1 MEIQANGIRIHVSEQ
16 GDGERTVVFLHYWG
30 GSSRTWQF
38 VTEELSDAYRIVAT
52 DHRGWGHSDA
62 PEGGYR
68 IADLADDAQGVIEGL
83 GLSRYVLVG
92 HSMGGKVAQLLAS
105 RRLRGLEG
113 LVLVAPSP
121 PSPMALSDEQR
132 AVLVSAYDSRESVGW
147 VLDHVLTGSPL
158 AAERREQVIEDSLR
172 GAPQAKAAWPNVAM
186 REDITA
192 DVAAIDVPVLVIA
205 GERDQVDRLE
215 TLQAELLPRIPH
227 AHLEVLPGI
236 GHLSPLEAPSAVAAA
251 IRRFVGELAG
261 GARAAERVPAVSGMA
276 KTTPE
281 QNKAMVLE
289 AFDTLFNQRDYVAAE
304 RFWSD
309 RYIQHSAHI
318 APGRG
323 GLFDLVRTL
332 PATLRYENQLIMAEG
347 DYVIAHG
354 RFSGHGRPAAWIA
367 ADIVRFEGGKLA
379 EHWDVLQDEATQA
392 QSLSGLPMFGDR
404 FPA

>member
-1 MEIQANGIRIHVSEQ
+1 MNIKSNGIQIHVSEQ
-16 GDGERTVVFLHYWG
+16 GRGEQAVVFLHYWG
-30 GSSRTWQF
+30 GSSRTWRF
-38 VTEELSDAYRIVAT
+38 VSDELSDTYRTFAT

-62 PEGGYR
+62 PEDRYR
-68 IADLADDAQGVIEGL
+68 IADLADDAQGVIEAL

-105 RRLRGLEG
+105 RRPHGLEG

-121 PSPMALSDEQR
+121 PSPMALSDKER
-132 AVLVSAYDSRESVGW
+132 AALAGAYESRESVGW
-147 VLDHVLTGSPL
+147 ALDNVLTGTPL
-158 AAERREQVIEDSLR
+158 TPDRREQVIEDSLR

-192 DVAAIDVPVLVIA
+192 DVAAIEVPVLVIA
-205 GERDQVDRLE
+205 GERDQVDRVE
-215 TLQAELLPRIPH
+215 TLKVELLPRIAH
-227 AHLEVLPGI
+227 AQLEILPGI
-236 GHLSPLEAPSAVAAA
+236 GHLSPLEAPAAIAAA
-251 IRRFVGELAG
+251 IRRFAG
-261 GARAAERVPAVSGMA
+261 KLVKR
-276 KTTPE
+276 TTPE
-281 QNKAMVLE
+281 QNKALVLE
-289 AFDTLFNQRDYVAAE
+289 AFDTLFNKRDYSAAE

-318 APGRG
+318 APGRD

-332 PATLRYENQLIMAEG
+332 PGTLRYENQLILAEG

-367 ADIVRFEGGKLA
+367 ADVVRFEDGKLA
-379 EHWDVLQDEATQA
+379 EHWDVLQDEATEA
-392 QSLSGLPMFGDR
+392 QSASGLPMFGDR